1 MQKAPIMLGKLLIL
15 FALLFIPS
23 WAMANNLTI
32 IDVETHQ
39 ATPPR
44 RHDNK
49 GNTRDHEAPIAT
61 GKSGGCISE
70 KDWPTYE

>member
-32 IDVETHQ
+32 IDVETPQ
-39 ATPPR
+39 ENTPAE
-44 RHDNK
+44 
-49 GNTRDHEAPIAT
+49 EARVSVYFDYRQ
-61 GKSGGCISE
+61 G
-70 KDWPTYE
+70 